1 MMNNPYAL
9 ALLEIWG
16 WVSCWFWNIMHNAV
30 AHPLIPFLPRLLSDP
45 IHDWTY
51 KQWNNAKVTRRI
63 RNYHLIDDDF

>member
-1 MMNNPYAL
+1 MRNHAYLWL
-9 ALLEIWG
+9 AGEMWTG
-16 WVSCWFWNIMHNAV
+16 FMVWFWNIMHNAV